1 MYFYLY
7 FSYVIQP
14 ETYYN
19 SNVVFGFDSATFNR
33 KGIEIMKI
41 FIDGSYGTTGL
52 RIHERLKDR
61 SDIQLIQIPYENR
74 HDTSARREAYEAADI
89 VFTCLPDDAA
99 REAADMADSCDVRL
113 IDASTAHRTA
123 SGWTYGFPELT
134 GVDAIRNATRIA
146 NPGCHAS
153 GVNALIFPLIQ
164 EGILSKD
171 VLLSCFSLTGYSG
184 GGKKMIG
191 QYEASERDSLLDA
204 PRMYGLTQNH
214 KHLPEIVAL
223 NGLSAKPIF
232 CPVVSDYYSGM
243 ETIIPLFHNQIK
255 GNLED
260 IRQTYQSFYTGPL
273 VKYVTDADENGFTS
287 AGSMSGRDDMEISV
301 YGNEERILL
310 VARFDNLGKGASG
323 SAIQNLNLM
332 MGIDETTGLTV
343 GGDNL
348 ED

>member
-1 MYFYLY
+1 
-7 FSYVIQP
+7 
-14 ETYYN
+14 
-19 SNVVFGFDSATFNR
+19 
-33 KGIEIMKI
+33 MKV

-52 RIHERLKDR
+52 RIHERLKGR
-61 SDIQLIQIPYENR
+61 SDIQLIEIPYENR
-74 HDTSARREAYEAADI
+74 HDASARLDAYGAADI

-99 REAADMADSCDVRL
+99 REAASMAESCDVRL

-123 SGWTYGFPELT
+123 EGWTYGFPELT
-134 GVDAIRNATRIA
+134 GPDTIRNASRIA

-164 EGILSKD
+164 AGVLPKET
-171 VLLSCFSLTGYSG
+171 LLSCFSLTGYSG

-191 QYEASERDSLLDA
+191 QYEETGRDSLLDA

-214 KHLPEIVAL
+214 KHLPEIVTL
-223 NGLSAKPIF
+223 NGLASKPIF

-243 ETIIPLFHNQIK
+243 ETIIPLFTGQLR
-255 GNLED
+255 GSVSD
-260 IRQTYQSFYTGPL
+260 IQKIYQDFYTGPL
-273 VKYVTDADENGFTS
+273 VKYVEDADENGFTS

-301 YGNEERILL
+301 YGNDERILL

-323 SAIQNLNLM
+323 SAIQNLNLL
-332 MGIDETTGLTV
+332 MGVDETTGLTL
-343 GGDNL
+343 GGDTL